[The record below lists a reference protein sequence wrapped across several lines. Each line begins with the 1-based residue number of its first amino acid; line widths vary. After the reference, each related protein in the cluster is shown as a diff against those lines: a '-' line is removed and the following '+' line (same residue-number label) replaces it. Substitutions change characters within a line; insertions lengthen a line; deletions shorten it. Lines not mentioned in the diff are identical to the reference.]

1 LGRFNEALPYFKQAL
16 ALNPSYELAQTNL
29 RKLEAKL
36 SANPSLRNQSQ
47 QTPPESGNN
56 FLQTLLGALQGAFNE
71 DQTGE
76 EAIVD
81 FLIGLIPIIGQVA
94 DARDFAAYL
103 YRIVF
108 KRQVGEIWNWI
119 GLALTLV
126 GLVPV
131 AGDTAKFLGK
141 IAVRKGVSELRENL
155 GDVLKRI
162 PISNRELGDNVPQLK
177 AVLAQNWGK
186 GVQAAKD
193 RWNTA
198 LGQLLDWANSIPDL
212 LFSGQKQQLIKAIR
226 DVERQSDKMLSQAF
240 DEIQQK
246 IDEALYHFFKD
257 VIDLCKK

>member
-1 LGRFNEALPYFKQAL
+1 MGRFNEALQYYKKAL
-16 ALNPSYELAQTNL
+16 ELNPSDELIQTNL
-29 RKLEAKL
+29 TNLEAYL

-76 EAIVD
+76 EVIVD

-108 KRQVGEIWNWI
+108 KGQVGEVWNWI

-131 AGDTAKFLGK
+131 VGDTAKFLGK
-141 IAVRKGVSELRENL
+141 ISVRKGVSELAENL

-162 PISNRELGDNVPQLK
+162 RSIDPELADNIPQLK
-177 AVLAQNWGK
+177 AVLAQNWHK
-186 GVQAAKD
+186 GTQGALD
-193 RWNTA
+193 R
-198 LGQLLDWANSIPDL
+198 
-212 LFSGQKQQLIKAIR
+212 
-226 DVERQSDKMLSQAF
+226 
-240 DEIQQK
+240 
-246 IDEALYHFFKD
+246 
-257 VIDLCKK
+257 